1 MRTLETFDR
10 SLHSL
15 TFESKL
21 IFGNYSSNLQPLYW
35 ELCLSDVRIDYL
47 YFSREISLVI
57 FIQPVPCIV
66 VIYLFI
72 NGLKKEA
79 SGVQRKY
86 AAIAGGV

>member
-1 MRTLETFDR
+1 M
-10 SLHSL
+10 
-15 TFESKL
+15 
-21 IFGNYSSNLQPLYW
+21 QPLYW

-47 YFSREISLVI
+47 YFSREISLAI

-66 VIYLFI
+66 VMYLFI

-79 SGVQRKY
+79 SGIQRKY